1 MKTLEDPKLEQ
12 DTKVLKESE
21 EVHIITEKLTKNNG
35 DTLIMTYQRG
45 PLLGKG
51 GFASVYEFTCQ
62 ENKKILAGKIINKN
76 CLQRARARQK
86 LMFEIKIHRAL
97 HHPHIVSFER
107 FFEDA
112 HNIYILLELCQNQTM
127 NELLRRRKRL
137 TELEIQSYL
146 AQLVSALKYLHSNRV
161 IHRDIKLGNLFL
173 NSKMEI
179 KMGDFGLATKLEFEG
194 ERKRTIC
201 GTPNYIA
208 PEILDCREGHS
219 YEVDNWSLGVLL
231 YTMSIGRPPFETQ
244 DVKQTYKKIKLCAY
258 SYPQSIPISEELKDL
273 ISKLIVVEPLMR
285 LPLDEILKHEF
296 MQKNLI
302 PKFLPVSTLAC
313 PPSISYLRQFT
324 SNSSLRNSKEF
335 RSSSLSRI
343 SDEMKSTASKEE
355 DKSSEKYSP
364 TVLRKQSFH
373 KDLGQ
378 KNPFSLDVFSTN
390 TNTNIAEKTPV
401 REPVESTSRKIAV
414 ISNYSFTDGSAQIFV
429 KKWVDYS
436 SKYGLGYLLSNN
448 YIGIYFNDSS
458 KLICSPQ
465 GSLVHIYKPKNSG
478 NEVSENHSLGSFPAD
493 LKKKITLLEH
503 FRKYLV
509 GDCCKSVE
517 SSQVYVK
524 KWMQTEHATVF
535 RLSDKTVQIRFLDK
549 TELILSTELKTVAF
563 LDKVGKCEVHP
574 LRLAVQSDNKE
585 LSKRINYT
593 TEMITRMMNPNK

>member
-1 MKTLEDPKLEQ
+1 MKIPQEPKSGQ
-12 DTKVLKESE
+12 DKKALNESE
-21 EVHIITEKLTKNNG
+21 EVHIITETITKNNG
-35 DTLIMTYQRG
+35 DTLTMSYQRG

-51 GFASVYEFTCQ
+51 GFASVYEFTCL
-62 ENKKILAGKIINKN
+62 ENKKVLAGKIVNKN

-137 TELEIQSYL
+137 TELEVQSYL

-179 KMGDFGLATKLEFEG
+179 KLGDFGLASKLEFEG

-208 PEILDCREGHS
+208 PEILDCRDGHS

-231 YTMSIGRPPFETQ
+231 YTLSIGRPPFETQ
-244 DVKQTYKKIKLCAY
+244 DIKQTYKKIKLCAY
-258 SYPQSIPISEELKDL
+258 SYPENIQISDELKDL

-285 LPLDEILKHEF
+285 LPLDEIMQHEF

-324 SNSSLRNSKEF
+324 SNNSLRNSKEF

-355 DKSSEKYSP
+355 DKSSEKNSP
-364 TVLRKQSFH
+364 TMLRKQSFH
-373 KDLGQ
+373 RDSTP
-378 KNPFSLDVFSTN
+378 KNPFSLDVNNKN
-390 TNTNIAEKTPV
+390 TNATEKTLI
-401 REPVESTSRKIAV
+401 REPLDSTSRKIAV
-414 ISNYSFTDGSAQIFV
+414 ISNYTQKNNSAKIFV

-465 GSLVHIYKPKNSG
+465 GSLAHIYKPKNSA
-478 NEVSENHSLGSFPAD
+478 NEVLENHSLGSFPAD

-509 GDCCKSVE
+509 ADLCKTE
-517 SSQVYVK
+517 EISQVYVK

-563 LDKVGKCEVHP
+563 IDKLGKCEVHP
-574 LRLAVQSDNKE
+574 LRSAIQSDNKE